1 MRGAGWFLSVGV
13 ALCIWGN
20 AASAQVAMP
29 DPSQIHGKAI
39 PAADLPDGTV
49 TVRVVREAIGN
60 NLTGQDVSL
69 TSEGRTRTVKTD
81 DQGRALF
88 TNLPTGAQAS
98 AEATVA
104 GEKLVSDPFTVPT
117 KGGLRV
123 ILISGMA
130 QAAERKK
137 QEEAQALAAP
147 AQKGIVVLGPNTR
160 ILCEFQDDA
169 LQIFYVLDI
178 LNSARA
184 RVDIGGPFVFDLP
197 TGATGAAGLEG
208 SSSQATING
217 ARVTVTGPFAPG
229 STSVQIGFTLRN
241 TGSSYT
247 LEQKFPAALQQLTV
261 AVEKLGSIGVK
272 SAQFATT
279 GDVKSE
285 SGTTFILANGP
296 ALAANAP
303 LRVELTGL
311 PAHSTVPRYTALAIA
326 SAILLAGGWMAF
338 ATGGRDRDLR
348 QRLVARRDTLLGEL
362 TQLEERRRGGNES
375 LKQYSRRNRLL
386 AELEQIYGELDERHT
401 GPEGGGEGVAA

>member
-1 MRGAGWFLSVGV
+1 V
-13 ALCIWGN
+13 AQSFSFALILLCV
-20 AASAQVAMP
+20 AASAFAQVNMP
-29 DPSQIHGKAI
+29 DPSLINGKAI
-39 PAADLPDGTV
+39 PAPELPDGTV
-49 TVRVVREAIGN
+49 TVRMVREAIGN

-81 DQGRALF
+81 EQGRAQF
-88 TNLPTGAQAS
+88 TNLPTGAQAV
-98 AEATVA
+98 AQATVA
-104 GEKLVSDPFTVPT
+104 GEKLASDPFTVPT

-123 ILISGMA
+123 ILVSGLA

-137 QEEAQALAAP
+137 QQEAAELAAP

-169 LQIFYVLDI
+169 LQVFYVLDI
-178 LNSARA
+178 LNSART

-197 TGATGAAGLEG
+197 TGAAGAAPLEG
-208 SSSQATING
+208 SSTQATING

-241 TGSSYT
+241 VGSSYT
-247 LEQKFPAALQQLTV
+247 LEQKFPAAMQQLTM
-261 AVEKLGSIGVK
+261 AVEKLGSIAVK
-272 SAQFATT
+272 SSQFAST
-279 GDVKSE
+279 GDVRSE

-311 PAHSTVPRYTALAIA
+311 PAHSTIPRYTALSVAL
-326 SAILLAGGWMAF
+326 AILLAGAWMAF
-338 ATGGRDRDLR
+338 SAGGRDRDAR

-362 TQLEERRRGGNES
+362 AQLEERRRAGNES
-375 LKQYSRRNRLL
+375 LKQSSRRNRLL
-386 AELEQIYGELDERHT
+386 AELEQIYGELDERHS
-401 GPEGGGEGVAA
+401 GPEGGGEGIAA